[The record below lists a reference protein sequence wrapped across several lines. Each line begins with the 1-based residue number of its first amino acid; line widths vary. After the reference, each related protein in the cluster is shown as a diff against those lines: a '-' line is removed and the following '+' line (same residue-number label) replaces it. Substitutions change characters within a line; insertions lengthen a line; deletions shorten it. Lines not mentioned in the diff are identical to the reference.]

1 MQNVFDINSMP
12 LNEVSSFERALAY
25 SLGKEKSRAA
35 VERLLERFGSF
46 STVFSATEEE
56 ICRVGGISENAA
68 ILIKLIA
75 YTNSRRITEKF
86 EFGKEH
92 SEIELR
98 EYIAA
103 LFLGLSVETV
113 YALFLDDL
121 GRVVS
126 CEHVSEGTV
135 NSSDV
140 VPRKILEFA
149 RRRKSKNIILA
160 HNHPKGSASPSKDD
174 VMTTG
179 RLVNLF
185 SSIGVRLHA
194 HYVVAD
200 GEIGIVEADML
211 YNPDNKGLN

>member
-1 MQNVFDINSMP
+1 MP
-12 LNEVSSFERALAY
+12 LNEVSSFERVLAY
-25 SLGKEKSRAA
+25 SLGEEKSRAA

-56 ICRVGGISENAA
+56 ICRVGGTSENAA
-68 ILIKLIA
+68 ILIKLMA

-200 GEIGIVEADML
+200 GEIGRVEADML

>member
-1 MQNVFDINSMP
+1 MKNCFDTDSVP
-12 LNEVSSFERALAY
+12 VTDVSSFERVLAC
-25 SLGKEKSRAA
+25 SLGAEKSRAA
-35 VERLLERFGSF
+35 VERLLERYGSF

-56 ICRVGGISENAA
+56 ICRIGGISENAA
-68 ILIKLIA
+68 ILIKLMA
-75 YTNSRRITEKF
+75 YTNSRRATENF

-92 SEIELR
+92 SEVELR
-98 EYIAA
+98 EYITA

-113 YALFLDDL
+113 YALFLDDS
-121 GRVVS
+121 GRVIA
-126 CEHVSEGTV
+126 CEYVSEGTV

-140 VPRKILEFA
+140 IPRKILECA

-185 SSIGVRLHA
+185 SSVGMRLHA

-200 GEIGIVEADML
+200 GEIGRVEAGML
-211 YNPDNKGLN
+211 YDPDYRG

>member
-1 MQNVFDINSMP
+1 MP

>member
-1 MQNVFDINSMP
+1 MP

-25 SLGKEKSRAA
+25 SLGEEKSRAA

>member
-12 LNEVSSFERALAY
+12 LNEVSSFERVLAY
-25 SLGKEKSRAA
+25 SLGEEKSRAA

-56 ICRVGGISENAA
+56 ICRVGGTSENAA
-68 ILIKLIA
+68 ILIKLMA

-200 GEIGIVEADML
+200 GEIGRVEADML